1 MRFVNQSKN
10 LPGSKEIL
18 IKILTW
24 TKKKKKSRNRILLI
38 AEFQSTSGQQYSLGP
53 NQIFS

>member
-24 TKKKKKSRNRILLI
+24 AKKKKKVETESYL
-38 AEFQSTSGQQYSLGP
+38 SLNSSP
-53 NQIFS
+53 PLENNIP